1 MIMKSPKASV
11 IIPVYNTEKYV
22 EEAVRSIMSQTL
34 KNIEIII
41 INDGSTDNS
50 LSIIQDLSKE
60 DYRIQVYNQENRG
73 LSASRN
79 AGIDFANGKYLY
91 FMDSDDYLEPETLE
105 SCLLKCEEN
114 SLDFIFFDADILN
127 KDTEFD
133 FNINYQHKGC
143 TNSDIIYKGIQI
155 FSILTESGTYTPS
168 ACLNI
173 INTEFLK
180 SINLRFLPGIIHEDQ
195 LFTTLLYLQAERV
208 MCIHEDFFKRR
219 LRHDSI
225 MTSKFSLRNMDSYF
239 IITDKLLLYTSNHV
253 EAQEIINKHL
263 FKMLNA
269 AVWLSYK
276 ISFKDRLYITKRC
289 IKDYTKY
296 VSGKNLVILLFKSF
310 FKK

>member
-1 MIMKSPKASV
+1 MLFRSSNHAIRNVLIAFIAFQPTLVYASAWISPD
-11 IIPVYNTEKYV
+11 PLLYV
-22 EEAVRSIMSQTL
+22 M
-34 KNIEIII
+34 
-41 INDGSTDNS
+41 
-50 LSIIQDLSKE
+50 
-60 DYRIQVYNQENRG
+60 
-73 LSASRN
+73 
-79 AGIDFANGKYLY
+79 
-91 FMDSDDYLEPETLE
+91 
-105 SCLLKCEEN
+105 
-114 SLDFIFFDADILN
+114 
-127 KDTEFD
+127 
-133 FNINYQHKGC
+133 
-143 TNSDIIYKGIQI
+143 
-155 FSILTESGTYTPS
+155 ESGTYTPS